1 MWSAVCDREMTGQT
15 SQLEPNL
22 DIVTPPLLSVR
33 RKINMREVREL
44 ADVAATLAWTDINV

>member
-1 MWSAVCDREMTGQT
+1 MTGQT

-22 DIVTPPLLSVR
+22 DIVTKTPHLSVR

-44 ADVAATLAWTDINV
+44 ADVAATPT